1 LGDSK
6 VSVTHVRICMRIRN
20 SIVLFLPVNVSIHTL
35 RAIRLIST
43 RAQITSQVVEAV
55 ILAEPSVQLVS
66 HVYDCRTLAMSVS
79 AMALTSLP
87 ESMRDPARESATGL
101 L

>member
-1 LGDSK
+1 
-6 VSVTHVRICMRIRN
+6 MRIRN

-79 AMALTSLP
+79 AMALASHP